1 MVPVARRNLMAEKT
15 SFVVAVGG
23 VAFAVFLII
32 IIMGIYLEFRRT
44 FTALID
50 DVPAEVWVVQDG
62 AFDMF
67 HSDSTLPE
75 GVAQSVAQV
84 PGVRS
89 VQKLVGGQTSF
100 RTEEGGSVRAYVVAF
115 GGGAGAMAEGNVM
128 GLQGMPG
135 PGEMIIS
142 DLLTR
147 QSGVGVGDR
156 LRAGEHEF
164 VVVGTTSE
172 DLGFRGFSFLN
183 FQDAQS
189 LFAQEGMVNY
199 LAVSLRDPSQAQA
212 VAQTIEARLPSV
224 AAFTREEFADS
235 SRKEMSSFEPILAV
249 LMVLAF
255 VVGATVISLT
265 IYTTTVEKAQE
276 FGVMK
281 ALGASATQL
290 YRIVLSQS
298 FVLGLVGFAIGVPM
312 AFGVSNLIERFVPE
326 FVALFEWQAIA
337 AVLVAVLAMSLVAAY
352 LPVRRI
358 ARIEPAV
365 VFRA

>member
-1 MVPVARRNLMAEKT
+1 
-15 SFVVAVGG
+15 
-23 VAFAVFLII
+23 
-32 IIMGIYLEFRRT
+32 MGIYLEFRRT

-50 DVPAEVWVVQDG
+50 DIPAEVWVVQDG

-75 GVAQSVAQV
+75 GLAEPVSQM

-89 VQKLVGGQTSF
+89 VQMLVGGQTSF

-115 GGGAGAMAEGNVM
+115 DGGASAMAAGNVM
-128 GLQGMPG
+128 GLQAVPG
-135 PGEMIIS
+135 PGEAIIS

-147 QSGVGVGDR
+147 QNGVGVGDR

-164 VVVGTTSE
+164 LVVGTTGE

-189 LFAQEGMVNY
+189 LFAQEGMANY
-199 LAVSLRDPSQAQA
+199 LAVSLEDPSQAQA
-212 VAQTIEARLPSV
+212 VAQAIDAQLPGV
-224 AAFTREEFADS
+224 DAFTRAEFADS
-235 SRKEMSSFEPILAV
+235 SSREMSSFEPILAV
-249 LMVLAF
+249 LAILAF

-265 IYTTTVEKAQE
+265 IYTTTVERAHE

-281 ALGASATQL
+281 ALGASAMQL

-298 FVLGLVGFAIGVPM
+298 FVLGLTGFAIGVPL

-337 AVLVAVLAMSLVAAY
+337 GVLAAVLVMSLVAAY